1 MAEGDSY
8 GTAYLDWK
16 RWDVATFARLGEY
29 DRTYFAREMA
39 AIPGLPN
46 IARALE
52 IGFGAGAFL
61 RFGQER
67 GWRMSGTE
75 VIPELVAAARGA
87 GFDAHPAEDLAALP
101 DGAFDLVA
109 AFDVLEHIELAELP
123 GFVAALAAKLTPDG
137 VLLCRFP
144 NGDSPFGRPYQNG
157 DITHRTAIGEAR
169 MRQIASLTG
178 LRIIRFAGQ
187 ARMPVDETWRTR
199 MGRAFVTLLEKTVE
213 PLLMYALFPGWRFS
227 MFSPNSVVAL
237 RRADAGAAKRAR

>member
-1 MAEGDSY
+1 LAEGDGY

-16 RWDVATFARLGEY
+16 RWDVGNFATLGDY

-39 AIPGLPN
+39 AIPGLPT
-46 IARALE
+46 ITRALE

-67 GWRMSGTE
+67 GWQMSGTE
-75 VIPELVAAARGA
+75 VIPELVAAGRGA
-87 GFDAHPAEDLAALP
+87 GFDVHPAEDLAALP

-123 GFVAALAAKLTPDG
+123 GFVAALAAKLTPEG
-137 VLLCRFP
+137 VLFCRFP

-169 MRQIASLTG
+169 MRQIASLNG

-199 MGRAFVTLLEKTVE
+199 AGRAFVTLLEKTVE
-213 PLLMYALFPGWRFS
+213 PLLMYGLFPGWRFS
-227 MFSPNSVVAL
+227 MFSPNSIVAL
-237 RRADAGAAKRAR
+237 KRAEAGG